1 VNFSAPCT
9 IALRPLRRHTRTIP
23 DPPAPPRPA
32 GYPLDVP
39 PHSETPTRDDEELEV
54 PRRDPHDKPTRDLP
68 SLARRAKPL
77 MLARYILLGQLG
89 SGGTS
94 LVYRAF
100 DPELDRKVALKL
112 LQPRKSGG
120 DRGRKRLHRE
130 AQAMAKLTHPNV
142 VTVHDVSLYEE
153 LDLGLDAAFHGEV
166 LEIPP
171 SGVFIVME
179 LVEGGDL
186 RRWLN
191 RRHRPWRAVL
201 EVMLGAGRGLAAAH
215 EVGIVHRDFKPGNVL
230 IGDDGRVLV
239 SDFGLARPATPSN
252 VASPD
257 GPAPSP
263 SWDDAGNDVL
273 TREGAVLGTPPYM
286 SPEQHAGDGSD
297 PRSDQFGFGVTL
309 YEALFGV
316 RPFSG
321 SMGEML
327 RAKQA
332 GRLRPIPTSA
342 EVPARVVAVIERS
355 LRPDAKDRYPTMT
368 ELLEALERASRPRV
382 SPHVLAGAAVVTVA
396 VAVPVV
402 LLGRSEDPCTA
413 GSAHIER
420 VWGSGKQAAVQGAF
434 DRSPAPYARAAV
446 QRVHVELDGWTQ
458 AWQLAYRDA
467 CEATHVRREQSQ
479 KALDLRVSCLS
490 RQLRELEAMTDLMAS
505 GEAKVVENAVVSVQ
519 SLPDVHACDDIAALS
534 SRIEPPPTA
543 EARARVE
550 AGYGRLAEA
559 RAREL
564 AGRYEEAVALA
575 REVSEEAEAVSYP
588 PLHAAAR
595 HRMAAAQGLMGDFKA
610 AEEQL
615 VTAVVSAERSRDEP
629 TAADAWIDLVWVVGV
644 EQPRAEEAL
653 RWIRFAEAA
662 LDRLGDDRL
671 RRAALEHN
679 RGGVLYRLDRYDE
692 ALASYQRAY
701 DVQRELLGPEHPLVA
716 QTLNHI
722 GNVLIMQER
731 YDEARDKCEQA
742 LKIRRET
749 LGARHP
755 RVAAPLNNLAE
766 LLGRQGEHDQ
776 ALAHAERALEIVRG
790 SGRPEE
796 LVAWILV
803 AREHMALHHPEPELA
818 AHRQVLALLDANPS
832 FDQSLRD
839 PHLQRV
845 AELVGGT
852 TQPAAD

>member
-1 VNFSAPCT
+1 
-9 IALRPLRRHTRTIP
+9 
-23 DPPAPPRPA
+23 
-32 GYPLDVP
+32 VP
-39 PHSETPTRDDEELEV
+39 THSETPTRDDEELEV
-54 PRRDPHDKPTRDLP
+54 PPHDAHDRPTRELSP
-68 SLARRAKPL
+68 LARRTKPL
-77 MLARYILLGQLG
+77 VLSRYILLGQLG
-89 SGGTS
+89 SGGSS
-94 LVYRAF
+94 LVYRAY

-120 DRGRKRLHRE
+120 DVGRKRLHRE

-153 LDLGLDAAFHGEV
+153 LDLGLDAAFHGEA

-252 VASPD
+252 VPSPD
-257 GPAPSP
+257 GPVPSP
-263 SWDDAGNDVL
+263 SWDDASNELL

-309 YEALFGV
+309 YEALFGM

-321 SMGEML
+321 SMSEML

-332 GRLRPIPTSA
+332 GRLRPMPTTT
-342 EVPARVVAVIERS
+342 EVPARVVAVIERA
-355 LRPDAKDRYPTMT
+355 LRPDPKDRYPAMA
-368 ELLEALERASRPRV
+368 ELLDALERGSRPRV
-382 SPHVLAGAAVVTVA
+382 SPHLLAGAAIAAVA
-396 VAVPVV
+396 VTVPVV
-402 LLGRSEDPCTA
+402 LLGRTEDPCTA
-413 GSAHIER
+413 GSAHVER
-420 VWGSGKQAAVQGAF
+420 VWGADAQAAVQAAF
-434 DRSPAPYARAAV
+434 ERSPAPYAQAAV
-446 QRVHVELDGWTQ
+446 RRVYTELDGWTEG
-458 AWQLAYRDA
+458 WLSAYRDA

-479 KALDLRVSCLS
+479 KALDLRVSCLG
-490 RQLRELEAMTDLMAS
+490 RHLRELETMTDLMAS

-534 SRIEPPPTA
+534 SRIAPPSA
-543 EARARVE
+543 EAGTRVE

-575 REVSEEAEAVSYP
+575 REVADEAEAVGYP

-595 HRMAAAQGLMGDFKA
+595 HRMAAAQGLMGDFQA
-610 AEEQL
+610 AEEHL
-615 VTAVVSAERSRDEP
+615 VSAVVSAERSRDEP

-644 EQPRAEEAL
+644 EQPRPEEAL

-671 RRAALEHN
+671 RRALLDHN
-679 RGGVLYRLDRYDE
+679 RGGVLYRLERYDE

-701 DVQRELLGPEHPLVA
+701 DVQRERLGEQHPLVA

-722 GNVLIMQER
+722 GNVLIMQGR
-731 YDEARDKCEQA
+731 YDEARVKCEQA

-766 LLGRQGEHDQ
+766 LLGRQGEHEQ
-776 ALAHAERALEIVRG
+776 SLAHAERALEIVRG

-796 LVAWILV
+796 LLAWILV
-803 AREHMALHHPEPELA
+803 ARGHEALDHPEPELA
-818 AHRQVLALLDANPS
+818 AHRQVLALLDTHPG
-832 FDQSLRD
+832 FDQSLREG
-839 PHLQRV
+839 HVRRV
-845 AELVGGT
+845 NALVSDT
-852 TQPAAD
+852 PPLAPAPVEPPRGR